1 MEAILKQMEKTLL
14 NLIQLDQTKT
24 GIIMELILLLPKM
37 GYLRMGTVKGIQ
49 LQIPKTIE
57 LKAKTQK
64 TILHQEISTG
74 KKVLL

>member
-24 GIIMELILLLPKM
+24 GIIMELILLPKM